1 MVHTGIDVFDGLLS
15 NFTPQTERQI
25 EEWEA
30 RQRVNELR
38 QFHENSG
45 MDKAFYLAKVS
56 DLEGETSRRVEAF
69 IKHYEEGMGLFLVVL
84 GGVGTGKTH
93 IACSVMNEL
102 QSGTYLDMPEL
113 HLKLNTAD
121 RYNATETREQL
132 MHRLSKC
139 KLLVLD
145 EVGRMPNRKEQE
157 QETLFY
163 LMNKRYANGRATII
177 VSNMSL
183 KEFNEFA
190 GQAIIDRMKGRSIFL
205 ELTGESRRGK
215 NGNR

>member
-1 MVHTGIDVFDGLLS
+1 MVHTGVDVFDKLLD
-15 NFTPQTERQI
+15 NFHPATDRQV
-25 EEWEA
+25 EEWED
-30 RQRVNELR
+30 RQREIHTR
-38 QFHENSG
+38 AFHDNSG
-45 MDKAFYLAKVS
+45 MDKDFYHARVS
-56 DLEGETSRRVEAF
+56 DLEGDTRARAEAF
-69 IKHYEEGMGLFLVVL
+69 INHYREGMGLFLVIL

-93 IACSVMNEL
+93 MACSVMNEL
-102 QSGTYLDMPEL
+102 QNGTYLDMPEL

-121 RYNATETREQL
+121 RYNSTESREQL

-163 LMNKRYANGRATII
+163 LMNRRYANSRATII

-183 KEFNEFA
+183 KEFSDFA
-190 GQAIIDRMKGRSIFL
+190 GQAIIDRMKGKAIFI
-205 ELTGESRRGK
+205 ELAGESRRG
-215 NGNR
+215 NHGNK